1 MTSHNRAS
9 FAIERNYV
17 DVLSPVRDG
26 TACDEDLIPLAS
38 WGRTYT
44 AYRRWRRISISDV
57 PGPECKSF
65 LYGNLP
71 EFLEGQAGE
80 TDFKWRDKY
89 GDVLRI
95 QAPLGEDRLFIAD
108 PKAIQYIYH
117 TASYRFPKA
126 EGRRQISRLLFGPGL
141 SNVDGDVH
149 KRQRKV
155 MLPGFGGPESKAFVP
170 IFSECAEKMCNKW
183 RDEIELS
190 ADQSIA
196 LDVTSWIS
204 RATLDAIGYAAFDYS
219 FGALDDSDNQL
230 TKAYANLFFDT
241 FGTPTKSAILSLSVM
256 DHLPPVVVAFLMQ
269 HFPGRLTHGMLTN
282 KLSTAIAKDLVKEKS
297 EALVEGK
304 GRRDIMSL
312 LVKANASG
320 NEKTRLPERELLAQM
335 NTIILAGHETT
346 SNTLCFGLLEF
357 CRHPE
362 IQQKLRREIHSA
374 ERAIRDNGRTEF
386 TASDLDSMPYL
397 SAVVKETL
405 RYHAVVYNVFRVSG
419 QDDVLP
425 LSKPITT
432 TSGKVLHELPIP
444 KGLQIIS
451 SIAAY
456 NRNKEIFGDDA
467 DVFNPERWLRESVPK
482 ATASLGVYGS
492 LFTFTGGARSCIGW
506 RFAVLE
512 MEMFLIQLVGN
523 FEFSLA
529 EDKDIRR
536 EAAFVMTPTMEGE
549 IEKGSLLRLKIKVA
563 QMEE

>member
-1 MTSHNRAS
+1 MLTSILALITFS
-9 FAIERNYV
+9 
-17 DVLSPVRDG
+17 L
-26 TACDEDLIPLAS
+26 ACA
-38 WGRTYT
+38 

-71 EFLEGQAGE
+71 EFLGGQAGE
-80 TDFKWRDKY
+80 TDFKWRNKY
-89 GDVLRI
+89 GDVFRI
-95 QAPLGEDRLFIAD
+95 RAPLGEDRLFIAD

-117 TASYRFPKA
+117 VASYRFPKA
-126 EGRRQISRLLFGPGL
+126 EARRQISRLLFGPGL

-149 KRQRKV
+149 KRQRKI

-170 IFSECAEKMCNKW
+170 IFSQCAEKMCNKW
-183 RDEIELS
+183 KDEIELS
-190 ADQSIA
+190 NDQSIV

-204 RATLDAIGYAAFDYS
+204 RAALDAIGYAAFDYS
-219 FGALDDSDNQL
+219 FGALDGSDNQL
-230 TKAYANLFFDT
+230 TKVYTNLFFDI
-241 FGTPTKSAILSLSVM
+241 FGLPTKSSILSLSVM
-256 DHLPPVVVAFLMQ
+256 DHLPSAVVAFLMRN
-269 HFPGRLTHGMLTN
+269 FPGRLTHGMLAN
-282 KLSTAIAKDLVKEKS
+282 KLTTAVAKDLVKDKS
-297 EALVEGK
+297 EALLSGK

-320 NEKTRLPERELLAQM
+320 NAKTRLPEPELLAQM

-346 SNTLCFGLLEF
+346 ANTLCFGLLEF
-357 CRHPE
+357 CKHPE
-362 IQQKLRREIHSA
+362 IQQRLRSEIHST
-374 ERAIRDNGRTEF
+374 ERAIRNDGRTEF
-386 TASDLDSMPYL
+386 TSSDLDSMPYL

-405 RYHAVVYNVFRVSG
+405 RYHAVVYNVLRVSS

-451 SIAAY
+451 SVAAY
-456 NRNKEIFGDDA
+456 NRNKDIFGEDA
-467 DVFNPERWLRESVPK
+467 DVFNPERWLRESVPNT
-482 ATASLGVYGS
+482 TASLGVYGS

-512 MEMFLIQLVGN
+512 MQMFLIQLVGS
-523 FEFSLA
+523 FEFSMA

-536 EAAFVMTPTMEGE
+536 EATLVMTPTTEGE
-549 IEKGSLLRLKIKVA
+549 IEKGSLLRLNIKIA
-563 QMEE
+563 QREG

>member
-1 MTSHNRAS
+1 MLVSILALVTFS
-9 FAIERNYV
+9 
-17 DVLSPVRDG
+17 L
-26 TACDEDLIPLAS
+26 ACAV
-38 WGRTYT
+38 
-44 AYRRWRRISISDV
+44 YRRWRRISISDV

-71 EFLEGQAGE
+71 EFLGGQAGDMRFLFDVVY
-80 TDFKWRDKY
+80 TDFEWRDKY
-89 GDVLRI
+89 GDVFKIRG
-95 QAPLGEDRLFIAD
+95 PLG
-108 PKAIQYIYH
+108 AIQYIYH

-126 EGRRQISRLLFGPGL
+126 EGRRQISHLLFGPGL

-149 KRQRKV
+149 KRQRKD
-155 MLPGFGGPESKAFVP
+155 MLPGFGGPESKAFSPDVLSVCREGL
-170 IFSECAEKMCNKW
+170 IGYLDSGGATH
-183 RDEIELS
+183 LS
-190 ADQSIA
+190 ADQSIV

-204 RATLDAIGYAAFDYS
+204 RATLDAIAAFDYS

-230 TKAYANLFFDT
+230 TKAYANLFSFDI
-241 FGTPTKSAILSLSVM
+241 FGIPTEAAILSLSVM
-256 DHLPPVVVAFLMQ
+256 DHLPPAMVAFLMRN
-269 HFPGRLTHGMLTN
+269 FPGRLSHGLLTN
-282 KLSTAIAKDLVKEKS
+282 KLSTAIAKDL
-297 EALVEGK
+297 GK

-312 LVKANASG
+312 LVEANASE
-320 NEKTRLPERELLAQM
+320 NAKTRLPPRELFAQM

-357 CRHPE
+357 CKHPE
-362 IQQKLRREIHSA
+362 IQQKLRREIHAA
-374 ERAIRDNGRTEF
+374 ERAIRNNGRTES

-405 RYHAVVYNVFRVSG
+405 RYHAVVYNVFRVSS

-425 LSKPITT
+425 LNNPITT

-451 SIAAY
+451 SVAAY
-456 NRNKEIFGDDA
+456 NRVCLWRHAENKEIFGDDA

-482 ATASLGVYGS
+482 TTASLGVYGS
-492 LFTFTGGARSCIGW
+492 LFTFAGGARSCIGW

-512 MEMFLIQLVGN
+512 MHMFLIQLVGN

-536 EAAFVMTPTMEGE
+536 EATFVMTPKTEGE

-563 QMEE
+563 QKEE